1 MRRWQGRAAGG
12 WPCLCCGLEWSEYVP
27 TPPCSRDYYDLLQV
41 PRSATEAQIKRAY
54 HKVALKYH
62 PDRVQGRNREQ
73 EQQEAAQKFIYI
85 SHSEQRGGE

>member
-62 PDRVQGRNREQ
+62 PDRVQGGEQ
-73 EQQEAAQKFIYI
+73 EKQEAAQKFIYI
-85 SHSEQRGGE
+85 SHGEQRGGE